1 MEERLSRDIDRWRDK
16 VELSLDGR
24 QIFFLFFGSALALCL
39 VFVLGV
45 MVGQRLE
52 ARTRAEA
59 AAAKADPLALLDQL
73 DEAVEEGADKG
84 ALPSRK
90 EELSGPGAGKAGKPA
105 LVAKGAEPPHEGKL
119 AEGNKPPSKA
129 ETPKVET
136 PKVETPRVE
145 TPRAETPKAET
156 PKAEIPKPP
165 KPELAPMPA
174 MVPPAKPE
182 PRVAPPPPPRQAETP
197 KLAEAPK
204 TPEKRADAAV
214 STDNA
219 EKAAAAEKAEPSDKA
234 AKDGK
239 GKYTLQLSSFPEKA
253 EAEAFA
259 RKFDG
264 SGMKVSIASVSLPG
278 KGTWWR
284 VRAGVFGS
292 EKAALDAKASIEKK
306 HSVIAY
312 VARMQ

>member
-1 MEERLSRDIDRWRDK
+1 MMDERLSRDIDRWRDK

-73 DEAVEEGADKG
+73 DEAADDGADKG

-90 EELSGPGAGKAGKPA
+90 EELSGPGAGKGGKAQPAAKAAEVKPAEPPKVEGKPA
-105 LVAKGAEPPHEGKL
+105 GPAKPEA
-119 AEGNKPPSKA
+119 
-129 ETPKVET
+129 
-136 PKVETPRVE
+136 PR
-145 TPRAETPKAET
+145 
-156 PKAEIPKPP
+156 PP
-165 KPELAPMPA
+165 KPEAAPVPA
-174 MVPPAKPE
+174 MVPAAARPE
-182 PRVAPPPPPRQAETP
+182 G
-197 KLAEAPK
+197 KAEAPQAGTAPK
-204 TPEKRADAAV
+204 AIEAPRPLEKKAEPAIV
-214 STDNA
+214 SAKANELKA
-219 EKAAAAEKAEPSDKA
+219 EKADKA
-234 AKDGK
+234 DAGDKAPGKDGK

-253 EAEAFA
+253 EAEVFA

-284 VRAGVFGS
+284 VRAGVFAS
-292 EKAALDAKASIEKK
+292 EKAALDAKVAIEKK

-312 VARMQ
+312 VARMSP